1 MKADGRCF
9 FLPFVILCFLRT
21 CFAGWRC
28 GRRKGDTPDLVIT
41 KKKKEEN
48 KNMIRE
54 KLADI
59 IKRMIYMCSGAIIAY
74 LLLVNLLS
82 TCVYGANTNGN
93 AHVFYLRDYP
103 IIHIVSIAAVLGVIY
118 WLKNKAV

>member
-1 MKADGRCF
+1 
-9 FLPFVILCFLRT
+9 
-21 CFAGWRC
+21 
-28 GRRKGDTPDLVIT
+28 
-41 KKKKEEN
+41 
-48 KNMIRE
+48 MIRE